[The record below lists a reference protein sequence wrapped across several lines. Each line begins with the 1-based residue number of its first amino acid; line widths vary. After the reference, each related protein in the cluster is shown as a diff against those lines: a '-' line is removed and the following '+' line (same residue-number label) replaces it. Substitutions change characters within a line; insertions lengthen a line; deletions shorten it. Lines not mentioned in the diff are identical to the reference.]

1 MDSKN
6 ALGEFLRAR
15 RERVRPEDVGLS
27 GGGLRRVPGLRRE
40 EVALLAGISSD
51 YYLRLEQG
59 RDRNPSVQV
68 LEALARVL
76 RLDASATAHLLSLA
90 QPERPAVSRRRARRP
105 EAVPAS
111 VRELLDTWSG
121 HPAYVQNRFTDC
133 LAANALCTALSPNYT
148 PGVNLLRAVFLDPAE
163 HELRRDW
170 DELTAEGVATL
181 RGHIGPDVD
190 DPRLVELVGELS
202 VRSDRFRYLWSRH
215 EVRPML
221 GRTSLLS
228 HPLVGDFE
236 LRSNK
241 FEIPGTD
248 ALSLVVFH
256 AEPGSRSAELL
267 GLLGSLTAPG
277 TPPWREDSRA
287 ASGAPPRQEDS
298 RGASS
303 AAPRQEDS
311 RATSSTPP
319 WQGDSRGASGAPPRR
334 EDSRAA
340 SSTPP
345 RQEDSRGASSAAP
358 RREDSRAASSTPPR
372 QEASRA
378 ASGTPPRQEDSQA
391 PSSETPPEGKLRTA
405 RGEPSRQDDLR
416 DDLPDDLRDTSAQTS
431 RQGDGRAVAGG
442 EAPPRGIPLERDE
455 TARRDEDR

>member
-1 MDSKN
+1 VVGVDSKN

-105 EAVPAS
+105 EAVPTS

-133 LAANALCTALSPNYT
+133 LAANALCRALSPNYT

-163 HELRRDW
+163 RELRRDW
-170 DELTAEGVATL
+170 EELTAEGVATL

-202 VRSDRFRYLWSRH
+202 VRSDRFRLLWSRH

-241 FEIPGTD
+241 FEIPGTNG
-248 ALSLVVFH
+248 LSVVVFH

-267 GLLGSLTAPG
+267 GLLGSLTASG
-277 TPPWREDSRA
+277 ATPWREDSRA
-287 ASGAPPRQEDS
+287 ASEATPSAGYLRAAGAEPSHRDD
-298 RGASS
+298 R
-303 AAPRQEDS
+303 R
-311 RATSSTPP
+311 T
-319 WQGDSRGASGAPPRR
+319 ASGETSHPDDRHT
-334 EDSRAA
+334 A
-340 SSTPP
+340 S
-345 RQEDSRGASSAAP
+345 D
-358 RREDSRAASSTPPR
+358 
-372 QEASRA
+372 
-378 ASGTPPRQEDSQA
+378 
-391 PSSETPPEGKLRTA
+391 ETPPAGNLQTTGAEPSHRDDRRTA
-405 RGEPSRQDDLR
+405 SDEPSH
-416 DDLPDDLRDTSAQTS
+416 
-431 RQGDGRAVAGG
+431 QGDRHTAPG
-442 EAPPRGIPLERDE
+442 EAPRGDARAAAGEAPSQGTPLERDE
-455 TARRDEDR
+455 IACLDEDR